1 VTANQT
7 GGPDP
12 SPGPAPVDPD
22 GESAPR
28 GGAIEVDETE
38 PSTETEPSPT
48 RKPDAPRAR
57 AATDDPVPTDPPDEA
72 IDPTDEDEALVKDE
86 PDAGDDPQ
94 VEAGLVPAGEF
105 GGADDTD
112 VVDAAAEP
120 LGAEPVPAESSGA
133 VPLAAEPST
142 AEPLTAEPLTAPTE
156 PPAGESQLEPGH
168 GGAHLAAATD
178 GPSGADEPLL
188 ADATGYQDRWNQIQ
202 TGFVDEPRRAVQ
214 SADELL
220 AEVMDDLARTF
231 ASELEALEARWGGGD
246 KASDKAST
254 DDLRVAFQRY
264 RSFFNRLLSA

>member
-1 VTANQT
+1 MTANQT

-22 GESAPR
+22 GESAPT

-38 PSTETEPSPT
+38 PSTEPEPSPT
-48 RKPDAPRAR
+48 RKPDAPRTR

-105 GGADDTD
+105 DGADDTD

-120 LGAEPVPAESSGA
+120 LGAEPMPAESSGA

-142 AEPLTAEPLTAPTE
+142 AEPLTAPTE
-156 PPAGESQLEPGH
+156 PPAGESPLEPGH

-178 GPSGADEPLL
+178 GPCGADEPLL
-188 ADATGYQDRWNQIQ
+188 AEATGYQDRWNQIQ

-254 DDLRVAFQRY
+254 EDLRVAFQRY